1 MADGRSVYVLE
12 RRDDGGQLTVPSLT
26 GSSPTTTRGATK
38 PKSIEASAPVPL
50 AATVD
55 VVPQR
60 AVPISD
66 LLVAQTFAVVGLV
79 VGLLLD
85 LPGWYGAVAGI
96 AVALVFVVRVRGL
109 SMPRW
114 TFLRLDLW
122 RGRRRKDETEQSE
135 PFDAELPDGSQIGF
149 RWDGKTLMSLVRI
162 EENPQAITVMEPA
175 MTVSG
180 ETVSMQMLADCLQQ
194 FDITIDSIDVIS
206 QGFRSHGHNHI
217 AAVYDAVL
225 GPLPAIAHRSVW
237 VAVRLDPTSC
247 PDAVHRRGGGWEGTL
262 RTAATAT
269 RRVANQLADAGL
281 RPQIMIASEIA
292 HATNQLSDGVGLA
305 DLDET
310 WAACQKGRFQL
321 TSFSVTPAL
330 FTTAGLGSL
339 WTVPSHST
347 TVCVSLR
354 RDGRDDLIKL
364 RGLARFDGYGRS
376 PVRLPGLRTLPG
388 KQLAALTCSLPLPPP
403 RRPVGGWMFG
413 EGNRAIADLAL
424 PASGCGQVIGA
435 DEHGRAVALPLFG
448 PRVRRVE
455 MCGTLQLAQQ
465 AVLRSMALGAR
476 IRVHTSRGDAWQ
488 AMVEQVADQNLLMV
502 ADRSG
507 PAMQAGSAGNYS
519 VEVFDGTTEQSVRV
533 GVTTVV
539 VKPTLATPSSE
550 SDVTLQL
557 LDPDRDIVRV
567 GTRAGAAVVT
577 MVATDDE
584 MRYLTPSF
592 EMAE

>member
-1 MADGRSVYVLE
+1 MLE
-12 RRDDGGQLTVPSLT
+12 RRDDGGQITVPSLT

-38 PKSIEASAPVPL
+38 PKSIEASRPVPL

-85 LPGWYGAVAGI
+85 LPGWYGAVTGLV
-96 AVALVFVVRVRGL
+96 VALVCLVRIRGL

-114 TFLRLDLW
+114 AFLRLGLSW
-122 RGRRRKDETEQSE
+122 RRRRRNGGMQDFE

-149 RWDGKTLMSLVRI
+149 HWDGKTLMSLVRI
-162 EENPQAITVMEPA
+162 EENPQAMTVLEPG

-180 ETVSMQMLADCLQQ
+180 ETVPLQMLADCLRQ
-194 FDITIDSIDVIS
+194 FDITVDSIDVIS
-206 QGFRSHGHNHI
+206 HGFRSHGHTHI
-217 AAVYDAVL
+217 TSVYDAVL
-225 GPLPAIAHRSVW
+225 GPLTAVAHRSVW

-247 PDAVHRRGGGWEGTL
+247 PDAIRRRGGGWQGIL

-269 RRVANQLADAGL
+269 QRVANRLSDAGL
-281 RPQIMIASEIA
+281 RPQIMAASEFA
-292 HATNQLSDGVGLA
+292 HATNRLPDGVRLA
-305 DLDET
+305 DIEEKWL
-310 WAACQKGRFQL
+310 ACRKGRFQL
-321 TSFSVTPAL
+321 RSFAVKPAM

-364 RGLARFDGYGRS
+364 RGLARFDSYGRPPES
-376 PVRLPGLRTLPG
+376 LPGLEHLPG
-388 KQLAALTCSLPLPPP
+388 RQYAALICSLAMPSP
-403 RRPVGGWMFG
+403 RRPVNEWVFG
-413 EGNRAIADLAL
+413 KDGRAIEHLAL

-448 PRVRRVE
+448 PKVRRVE

-465 AVLRSMALGAR
+465 VVLRSMALGAR
-476 IRVHTSRGDAWQ
+476 IRVHTSRRAAWQ
-488 AMVEQVADQNLLMV
+488 AMVEQVADHNMLMV

-507 PAMQAGSAGNYS
+507 PAIQAGAAGNYS
-519 VEVFDGTTEQSVRV
+519 VEVFDGTNEQSVRV
-533 GVTTVV
+533 GVTTIV
-539 VKPTLATPSSE
+539 VKPARSAPSSE
-550 SDVTLQL
+550 ADVTLQL
-557 LDPDRDIVRV
+557 LDPGNDVVRV

-584 MRYLTPSF
+584 MRYLTSSF
-592 EMAE
+592 GMAD